1 MSAPLHIAWLV
12 WGDEVGG
19 VASAVRSHTA
29 RMAAL
34 GQQVTVLSFGPGV
47 LAEALARA
55 GHVVQPLGEPAETH
69 RRYAA
74 YGFSPLGVLRRS
86 RVALRLR
93 GVLRGALDDAGLRP
107 DVLVLPWADLIPLAG
122 PVTRPRGIGLV
133 MEMPSAPSRYRF
145 DLNQR
150 LYAWMVRRWRVRI
163 LANSAYTAAGL
174 ARVPGVEVLTPAVDA
189 ARFDPARVQAVP
201 RASVGLPEDAIVL
214 GLVAR
219 FDPAKG
225 ADLAIAALAALA
237 AEEPRLHLLLVG
249 GPLDSDWARA
259 LQRQAAEAGVAGR
272 VHTVDAV
279 PDPERYWAACD
290 LALNAY
296 KGAEAFGLSLV
307 EAMLMRLPSIAHAR
321 GEPAHTVEDGRT
333 GWLFPEPTAAALTTA
348 LRRALA
354 ARADWPAMGERART
368 QVLQRF
374 AGEALPA
381 RHLALLRAQA
391 EAARGDRR

>member
-1 MSAPLHIAWLV
+1 MSAPLHLAWLI

-19 VASAVRSHTA
+19 VATAVRNHTA

-34 GQQVTVLSFGPGV
+34 GQRVTVLSFGPGV
-47 LAEALARA
+47 LAEALAQA
-55 GHVVQPLGEPAETH
+55 GHAVRELGEPAETH

-74 YGFSPLGVLRRS
+74 YGFSPLGVLCRG

-93 GVLRGALDDAGLRP
+93 GVLRRGLEQQAP
-107 DVLVLPWADLIPLAG
+107 QAQVLTLPWADLIPLAG
-122 PVTRPRGIGLV
+122 PVARARGIGLV

-163 LANSAYTAAGL
+163 LANSDYTARGL
-174 ARVPGVEVLTPAVDA
+174 SRVPGVTVLTPAVDA
-189 ARFDPARVQAVP
+189 ARFDPARVRAVP
-201 RASVGLPEDAIVL
+201 RAELGLPADALVL
-214 GLVAR
+214 GLIAR

-237 AEEPRLHLLLVG
+237 DAEPRLHLLLVG
-249 GPLDSDWARA
+249 GPLDSAWARV
-259 LQRQAAEAGVAGR
+259 LREQAGAAGVAAR
-272 VHTVDAV
+272 VHLRDAV

-307 EAMLMRLPSIAHAR
+307 EAMLMRLPAIAHVR
-321 GEPAHTVEDGRT
+321 GEPASTVEDGRT

-348 LRRALA
+348 LRRALG
-354 ARADWPAMGERART
+354 ARADWPAMGERARARA
-368 QVLQRF
+368 LQRF
-374 AGEALPA
+374 ADEALPA

-391 EAARGDRR
+391 EAARR